1 MANPRV
7 EELPDDEV
15 KKTTVEELD
24 DSSSDE
30 SEIEAGDSSIPAG
43 SQAVIHS
50 RNEKKARKAMEK
62 LHLTRVHGITR
73 VTLRRPK
80 NILFVI
86 NNPEVY
92 KSPNSNTYIVFGE
105 AKIEDLN
112 ASAQAAAAQ
121 QLANQSVEHDHAGHD
136 HAGHSHGADAKEEEE
151 DDGEEVD
158 AEGIEDK
165 DIELV
170 MTQANVSR
178 KKAIKALKENDN
190 DIVNSIMAL
199 IVDCY
204 PFQTSNTSEAVY
216 PLLDHLK
223 TTAKM
228 AARSAALKLDWAKVT
243 TSLGL
248 RGQTVA
254 SLQAFKKRSEDA
266 RRKVQLLSEQPTTVD
281 FAHYRSVLK
290 NQAIVDEIEKRFT
303 AFKPATYDL
312 NRQLKAIEAF
322 EVEAIRN
329 AEATKEKVDLE
340 LKDLDKTLKNIE
352 EARPFDELTVDDVA
366 AAEPSI
372 DEKTASLVSKGRW
385 SVPGYK
391 EKFGDLSVL

>member
-15 KKTTVEELD
+15 KKATVDEVESD
-24 DSSSDE
+24 SSDE
-30 SEIEAGDSSIPAG
+30 SEAEAGDSSLPAG
-43 SQAVIHS
+43 STAVIHS

-62 LHLTRVHGITR
+62 LHLTRVQGITR

-121 QLANQSVEHDHAGHD
+121 QLASQTVEHDHAGHSHD
-136 HAGHSHGADAKEEEE
+136 HKHESKEEEE

-158 AEGIEDK
+158 ADGIEDK

-190 DIVNSIMAL
+190 DI
-199 IVDCY
+199 
-204 PFQTSNTSEAVY
+204 
-216 PLLDHLK
+216 
-223 TTAKM
+223 
-228 AARSAALKLDWAKVT
+228 RSAALKLDWTKVT
-243 TSLGL
+243 SSLGL
-248 RGQTVA
+248 RGQTLA
-254 SLQAFKKRSEDA
+254 SLQAFKQRNENA
-266 RRKVQLLSEQPTTVD
+266 RRKVQALSELPTTVD
-281 FAHYRSVLK
+281 FAQYRSVLK
-290 NQAIVDEIEKRFT
+290 NQAVVDEIEKRFV

-322 EVEAIRN
+322 EVEAVRS

-352 EARPFDELTVDDVA
+352 ETRPFEDLTVDDVA
-366 AAEPSI
+366 AADPSI
-372 DEKTASLVSKGRW
+372 DKKTAELVSKGRW
-385 SVPGYK
+385 EVPGYK